1 MKVTFYKKPDGT
13 KPVLDFLKDLDD
25 NMRGKFTYV
34 MTLLQEKGTSLRM
47 PYSRPVD
54 SGIFELR
61 MKFGSDI
68 TRVLYF
74 FVDGNEAILTNGF
87 VKKSEK
93 TPQSEIT
100 LAKKYR
106 DDYLSRKKE
115 EE

>member
-1 MKVTFYKKPDGT
+1 MKITFYQKSDGT
-13 KPVLDFLKDLDD
+13 KPVSEFLSELDD
-25 NMRGKFTYV
+25 DMRGKFAYV

-47 PYSRPVD
+47 LYSRPVD

>member
-1 MKVTFYKKPDGT
+1 MKVTFYKKSDGT
-13 KPVLDFLKDLDD
+13 KPVLEFLYSLDD

-47 PYSRPVD
+47 PYSRSVD

-74 FVDGNEAILTNGF
+74 FVDGDEAILTNGF
-87 VKKSEK
+87 VKKTEK